1 MRPLARIRS
10 ISAVDLQ
17 TIAIPMLNHPKN
29 LSGYLAHRQVAFH
42 RHQAPFLLVVF
53 RYGPGL
59 QVICLQTFPDHFLA
73 IIAADYQLGTV
84 DIANVRDARWLEIDV
99 IDVSVGETSPASSEP
114 LYQLII
120 VYVDADHNWQALAAV
135 RVVKDLAFKKSIQ
148 PARLSG
154 RTRKPVKDETGLAIG
169 VPEPRSHHFAN
180 QIVRNQ
186 FASSHNRLG
195 LLTQLGAALYVVPQN
210 VSSRYLRN
218 TIVFGNSLGLC
229 AFASTRWPKQH
240 NWPDVLRGLHRTDS
254 TTFPAHRLTRSA

>member
-84 DIANVRDARWLEIDV
+84 NVANIRDARWLEINVVDM
-99 IDVSVGETSPASSEP
+99 SVGETSPASSEP

-120 VYVDADHNWQALAAV
+120 VYVDADHNWQTLATL
-135 RVVKDLAFKKSIQ
+135 RIFKDLALKKSVQ

-154 RTRKPVKDETGLAIG
+154 GARKPIQDEPALAIRVADAPG
-169 VPEPRSHHFAN
+169 HHVAN
-180 QIVRNQ
+180 QIVRHQ
-186 FASSHNRLG
+186 FTASHQSLG
-195 LLTQLGAALYVVPQN
+195 LHAQLGAALHIRPQN
-210 VSSRYLRN
+210 VSGGDLRDA
-218 TIVFGNSLGLC
+218 VMFGHALGLC
-229 AFASTRWPKQH
+229 ALARARRTEQH
-240 NWPDVLRGLHRTDS
+240 DRPDVLR
-254 TTFPAHRLTRSA
+254 